1 MGKKKSKLLGQI
13 LLSKGKITSDQLEHA
28 LHEQMAT
35 NELLGKTLLN
45 LNYITEAD
53 LFEALAEQMGMD
65 FVNLREVSIE
75 PEAVR
80 SVPAKVALHYKVVPI
95 QKKDE
100 TLVLAMSDPL
110 SLHIYEELEL
120 ALKRPIQFVLAV
132 PGDIEKT
139 LKKSYG
145 IGADTLENIMEKETE
160 EKEKRG
166 SREEDASLEFV
177 EVGHADNI
185 DEIVQEPTIIK
196 FVNQII
202 SEAIADRAT
211 DVHIEPFEDELRIR
225 YRIDGLLYPANIP
238 QTITKFQSAIITRV
252 KIMAGMDIAE
262 RRLPQD
268 GRIKLFK
275 GKDEYDLRVSTL
287 PTPEGENVSLRIL
300 HKSGSFIE
308 LEKLGLDRQNFHL
321 LRYLIEKPH
330 GIILVSGPTGSGKST
345 TLYAALKEIN
355 SIDKKIITIEDPIE
369 YRLPGIIQIQISSKI
384 GLTFASSLRSILRND
399 PDIIMVGEIRDLETS
414 EISIRT
420 ALTGHLVF
428 STIHTNNASGA
439 VTRLID
445 MGIEP
450 YLVSSSVEG
459 MIAQRL
465 VRCICPRCKAPTD
478 PDPAVL
484 KRLKIPEKE
493 MKDVVLYR
501 GKGCEGCKYTGY
513 KGRIAIFEIIVLNE
527 TLRRL
532 VVEQHPASVIQ
543 QEALKMGMKPLRIDG
558 WEKVKRGIT
567 TLDEVFR
574 VTQDEYTEIEDI
586 I

>member
-1 MGKKKSKLLGQI
+1 MDKKKSKLLGQI
-13 LLSKGKITSDQLEHA
+13 LLSRGIITPEQLEYA
-28 LHEQMAT
+28 LQEQLVSKD
-35 NELLGKTLLN
+35 LLGKTLLK
-45 LNYITEAD
+45 LKYITEAD
-53 LFEALAEQMGMD
+53 LFEALAEQMGME
-65 FVNLREVSIE
+65 FIQLNKRNIE
-75 PEAVR
+75 AEAIKK
-80 SVPAKVALHYKVVPI
+80 VPAKVALHYKVVPVQI
-95 QKKDE
+95 EDSV
-100 TLVLAMSDPL
+100 LVIAMSDPL
-110 SLHIYEELEL
+110 SLHLFEELEL
-120 ALKRPIQFVLAV
+120 TLKQSIKFVLAT
-132 PGDIEKT
+132 PSDIEKT
-139 LKKSYG
+139 LKKCYG
-145 IGADTLENIMEKETE
+145 IGADTLENIIEKELE
-160 EKEKRG
+160 IKEKKG
-166 SREEDASLEFV
+166 ASDNGLQFV

-185 DEIVQEPTIIK
+185 DEMVQEPTIIK
-196 FVNQII
+196 FVNQVI
-202 SEAIADRAT
+202 SEAISDRAT
-211 DVHIEPFEDELRIR
+211 DIHIEPFEEELRIR
-225 YRIDGLLYPANIP
+225 YRIDGLLYSANIP
-238 QTITKFQSAIITRV
+238 HTITKFQSAIITRV

-275 GKDEYDLRVSTL
+275 GKEEYDLRVSTL
-287 PTPEGENVSLRIL
+287 PTPGGENVSIRIL

-308 LEKLGLDRQNFHL
+308 LEKLGLNKQNYKL

-345 TLYAALKEIN
+345 TLYAGLKEIN

-384 GLTFASSLRSILRND
+384 GLTFASCLRSILRND

-428 STIHTNNASGA
+428 STIHTNNAAGA

-459 MIAQRL
+459 MVAQRL
-465 VRCICPRCKAPTD
+465 VRCICPRCKTSSE
-478 PDPAVL
+478 PDPMVI
-484 KRLKIPEKE
+484 KRLKIPEEE
-493 MKDVVLYR
+493 MQEVTLYH
-501 GKGCEGCKYTGY
+501 GKGCESCKYTGY
-513 KGRIAIFEIIVLNE
+513 KGRIAIFEIIILNE

-543 QEALKMGMKPLRIDG
+543 QEAIKMGMKPLRYDG
-558 WEKVKRGIT
+558 WEKVKMGVT
-567 TLDEVFR
+567 TVEEVFR

-586 I
+586 F